1 MFYGAGEGTAT
12 PALHPSFAGVT
23 GTEYKNVGLVVCT
36 FLQLRL
42 VLFPVCVCRCSAYDV
57 LHILK
62 TPLRPLDTNNDD
74 EFDWRLL
81 VQAGVPPLGLERN
94 HVPVYCEESLDFIF
108 NSNWF
113 FHFSWATLETLPSR
127 FRTLPFFSRAHWK
140 EELNTG

>member
-108 NSNWF
+108 NSNSRGSFTFLGLPLRHSHLDSVPRRF
-113 FHFSWATLETLPSR
+113 FPEPIGRRS
-127 FRTLPFFSRAHWK
+127 
-140 EELNTG
+140 